1 MSLKIGWLD
10 LNNVQEAG
18 QYPFRDGMITVLEL
32 EIAIWREHPKAV
44 FALMKKHPIHQ
55 NVEYVLGNPEFP
67 SEN

>member
-1 MSLKIGWLD
+1 LKIGWSD

-32 EIAIWREHPKAV
+32 EIALWRSHPKAL
-44 FALMKKHPIHQ
+44 FTLMRKNPIRQ
-55 NVEYVLGNPEFP
+55 SVEYVLGAPEFP